1 MSTFALYPFKGIVF
15 DGGDFLAHTVLTT
28 LILYYRVRYRR
39 NVIEKKS
46 PNDTFSKI
54 HFFAF
59 SEKGSNSAEFDDR
72 IVQLYSH

>member
-1 MSTFALYPFKGIVF
+1 MSAAYFASFVPPKRGAIYIG
-15 DGGDFLAHTVLTT
+15 
-28 LILYYRVRYRR
+28 

-59 SEKGSNSAEFDDR
+59 SEKGANSAEFDDR

>member
-1 MSTFALYPFKGIVF
+1 MPDYFAPLISNLLKIAESLEAFSRDIIFVF
-15 DGGDFLAHTVLTT
+15 G
-28 LILYYRVRYRR
+28 

-59 SEKGSNSAEFDDR
+59 SEKGANSAEFDYR